1 MSKKHQHNQ
10 RQQQQ
15 RHHHQQEESEDPCM
29 STDSVPV
36 PEPLPG
42 TPPVTDSGGPP
53 PAQPPTDQTSDA
65 ATAVAAF
72 KSDLHQAAEDARSAW
87 WQVSATARA
96 DLQKI
101 IHDVEA
107 AEGVSLASLKKILNF

>member
-1 MSKKHQHNQ
+1 MSKKQHNK

-15 RHHHQQEESEDPCM
+15 RHHHHQEGSEDHCM
-29 STDSVPV
+29 STDPVPV

-42 TPPVTDSGGPP
+42 TPPVTDPGPP

-65 ATAVAAF
+65 ATAGAAV

-87 WQVSATARA
+87 WKVSAGARA